1 MLSVASV
8 RGLQAGAAGSR
19 PSGAAGASRAG
30 WCQEESGGPTKEHAL
45 IARRDVSPSHGAH
58 QARSGVSIGG
68 SSLRHRLHLPLQ
80 GQISRI
86 PVTKYKLPLF
96 IGGEQK
102 EAPQS
107 GTEGDKGGMALSR
120 KLRLGSTLKL
130 KLTPSSASGQRNAK
144 AAWL

>member
-1 MLSVASV
+1 MGLIRREAVCLS
-8 RGLQAGAAGSR
+8 AA
-19 PSGAAGASRAG
+19 
-30 WCQEESGGPTKEHAL
+30 
-45 IARRDVSPSHGAH
+45 ARCAI
-58 QARSGVSIGG
+58 VSICRCSCRGKF
-68 SSLRHRLHLPLQ
+68 PD
-80 GQISRI
+80 

-130 KLTPSSASGQRNAK
+130 NLNPSSASGQRNAK